1 MEYKVPVKKILVT
14 KEQIQTR
21 AAELGAQISKD
32 YAGKTPVIVGILR
45 GSVLFFADLVRNI
58 TIDCIF
64 DFMSLSS
71 YNGGTSSSGKVR
83 LNLDLREDIKG
94 KDVIIVE
101 DIVDT
106 GLTANYLFDLLKTRQ
121 PASIELC
128 TMLDKPSN
136 RVIPFTPK
144 YIAFTIE
151 NEFVIGH
158 GLDYNEIYRNLPY
171 IGVFDESKK

>member
-1 MEYKVPVKKILVT
+1 MEYKVPLKKVLFT
-14 KEQIQTR
+14 KEQIQAR

-32 YAGKTPVIVGILR
+32 YAGRRPVVVCILR
-45 GSVLFFADLVRNI
+45 GSVLFFADLVSNI
-58 TIDCIF
+58 TIDCSF

-71 YNGGTSSSGKVR
+71 YNGGTSSSGKVC
-83 LNLDLREDIKG
+83 LNLDLRGDIKG

-106 GLTANYLFDLLKTRQ
+106 GLTANYILNLLKAKQ
-121 PASIELC
+121 PASVEFC

-136 RVIPFTPK
+136 RVIPMEPK
-144 YIAFTIE
+144 YIAFTIA

-171 IGVFDESKK
+171 VGVFDETKK

>member
-1 MEYKVPVKKILVT
+1 MEYNVPVKKVLIT
-14 KEQIQTR
+14 QAQIQQR
-21 AAELGAQISKD
+21 AAELGEQISKD
-32 YAGKTPVIVGILR
+32 YNGKKPVIVCILR

-58 TIDCIF
+58 KIDCSF

-121 PASIELC
+121 PASIALC

-136 RVIPFTPK
+136 REIPFKPT
-144 YIAFTIE
+144 YTGFTIA

-158 GLDYNEIYRNLPY
+158 GLDFNEIYRNLPY